1 MLLAYGDSHVFRLF
15 HPFPTRAPGIM
26 ALETFGAAQMHAV
39 EILVGA
45 QAGYPFAIRPLINPA
60 QPLAPQ

>member
-1 MLLAYGDSHVFRLF
+1 VFRLF
-15 HPFPTRAPGIM
+15 RPFPTRAPALM
-26 ALETFGAAQMHAV
+26 ALETFGAAHMHAV
-39 EILVGA
+39 EIMIDA